1 MNVAVVGDA
10 GYLECLA
17 EGSGNIEVSYNNHL
31 PASAQIISSG
41 AVAVW
46 RKSTA
51 MPYNSLVIFS
61 RRQIIGALI
70 LLALI
75 GIVLALRY
83 VSSR

>member
-1 MNVAVVGDA
+1 M
-10 GYLECLA
+10 
-17 EGSGNIEVSYNNHL
+17 SYNNHL
-31 PASAQIISSG
+31 PASAQIVSSG
-41 AVAVW
+41 VVAVW

-61 RRQIIGALI
+61 RRQIMGALI

>member
-1 MNVAVVGDA
+1 M
-10 GYLECLA
+10 
-17 EGSGNIEVSYNNHL
+17 
-31 PASAQIISSG
+31 
-41 AVAVW
+41 W